1 VRWKLLFALLA
12 ALLLA
17 ACSQSSERVVI
28 GSKPFNEQYILA
40 NMIAILLEENGYK
53 AEVKEGLGG
62 TLVNYEAL
70 KRNDIQLYV
79 EYTGTAYNVILR
91 KQPPELWDQQ
101 YIFDEVKKGLLEA
114 DGVVVVA
121 KLGFRDDYALAVRA
135 DWAEENG
142 VEKISDLAEFADQLV
157 FGSDPEFAS
166 RPDGLPQIKK
176 VYGFE
181 FKEVKQMEPT
191 LMYEAIKNK
200 QVDVI
205 PAYTTDSRVD
215 LFNLKILEDDK
226 GALPPYDA
234 IIIVNGNTAKDEKLI
249 SVLKLLEDRIDTD
262 TMRALNYQYD
272 VEKKDAR
279 EIAMSFLKEQGL
291 VK

>member
-1 VRWKLLFALLA
+1 MRWKLLFALLA

-114 DGVVVVA
+114 DGVVVAA

>member
-1 VRWKLLFALLA
+1 LLFALLA

-17 ACSQSSERVVI
+17 ACSQPSEKVVVI

-40 NMIAILLEENGYK
+40 NMIAILLEENGYR

-91 KQPPELWDQQ
+91 KQPPEVWDQQ

-142 VEKISDLAEFADQLV
+142 VEKISDLADFADMLV

-191 LMYEAIKNK
+191 LMYEAIKNG

-234 IIIVNGNTAKDEKLI
+234 IIIVNGKTAEDEKLI
-249 SVLKLLEDRIDTD
+249 SMLKLLEDRIDTD

-272 VEKKDAR
+272 VEKRDAR
-279 EIAMSFLKEQGL
+279 EIAMNFLKEQGL

>member
-1 VRWKLLFALLA
+1 
-12 ALLLA
+12 
-17 ACSQSSERVVI
+17 CSQSSERVVI

-114 DGVVVVA
+114 DGVVVAA

>member
-1 VRWKLLFALLA
+1 G
-12 ALLLA
+12 
-17 ACSQSSERVVI
+17 SQSSERVVI

-114 DGVVVVA
+114 DGVVVAA

>member
-1 VRWKLLFALLA
+1 MRWKLLFALLA

-249 SVLKLLEDRIDTD
+249 SVLKLLENRIDTD

>member
-1 VRWKLLFALLA
+1 MRWKLLFALLA

-114 DGVVVVA
+114 DGVVVAA

-142 VEKISDLAEFADQLV
+142 VEK
-157 FGSDPEFAS
+157 
-166 RPDGLPQIKK
+166 
-176 VYGFE
+176 
-181 FKEVKQMEPT
+181 
-191 LMYEAIKNK
+191 
-200 QVDVI
+200 
-205 PAYTTDSRVD
+205 
-215 LFNLKILEDDK
+215 LFRRLWS
-226 GALPPYDA
+226 A
-234 IIIVNGNTAKDEKLI
+234 
-249 SVLKLLEDRIDTD
+249 
-262 TMRALNYQYD
+262 
-272 VEKKDAR
+272 
-279 EIAMSFLKEQGL
+279 
-291 VK
+291 

>member
-114 DGVVVVA
+114 DGVVVAA

>member
-1 VRWKLLFALLA
+1 
-12 ALLLA
+12 
-17 ACSQSSERVVI
+17 ERVVI

-114 DGVVVVA
+114 DGVVVAA
-121 KLGFRDDYALAVRA
+121 KLGFRDDAALAVRA